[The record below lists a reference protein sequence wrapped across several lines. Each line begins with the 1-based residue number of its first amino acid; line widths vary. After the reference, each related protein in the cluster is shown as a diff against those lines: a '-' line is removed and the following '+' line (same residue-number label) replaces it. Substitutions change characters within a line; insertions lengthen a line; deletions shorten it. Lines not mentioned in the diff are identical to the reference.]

1 MGDGRKRLGVER
13 GPLPLRLADFAGF
26 GDEPV
31 ADGPPDGG
39 DHLDSS
45 AEMAVIEE
53 SVIEE
58 PEIIDAEFE
67 RRTPLTD
74 LRRGVVNVACQS
86 VGLAATELSDGV
98 SRWLGVGR

>member
-13 GPLPLRLADFAGF
+13 GPLPVRLADFAGF

-45 AEMAVIEE
+45 AEMAVI
-53 SVIEE
+53 E